1 MGFMASLGFYKYICR
16 YGFVPNGGRVYYTR
30 RSQPPLLIQTV
41 DVYVTTTGDVDL
53 LESILPALFTEYEF
67 WIENRTETY
76 VVDDYVRYG
85 PELDVPRPESY
96 REDLNTA
103 SNSSKLILPPPPHPI
118 PSLGSIK
125 FSPYERV

>member
-1 MGFMASLGFYKYICR
+1 M
-16 YGFVPNGGRVYYTR
+16 
-30 RSQPPLLIQTV
+30 
-41 DVYVTTTGDVDL
+41 TTTGDIDL

-103 SNSSKLILPPPPHPI
+103 SNSSELIIPCPLAPKNFHRTSECNYELDTWLSQLYD
-118 PSLGSIK
+118 PSLRNFIL
-125 FSPYERV
+125 